1 MNVDGL
7 RSRMRGYRAGHGRV
21 PMLRVFP
28 QTKARIDKSASID
41 GSGTL
46 KLGNRWEDGRY
57 YPSFAFFGRDSRTA
71 VSGHFTFYSNFHLG
85 VAAGA
90 RLRLGSGFFNNG
102 SLLIC
107 GSEITIGENCMFG
120 EQVVIRDDDSHE
132 IDGHPRRAPITIG
145 DNVWVG
151 MRAVILKGVTIGDGA
166 VVAAGSIVT
175 KDVPAGALVGG
186 VPARVIRKDITW
198 QS

>member
-1 MNVDGL
+1 MNVDGV
-7 RSRMRGYRAGHGRV
+7 RSRLRGYLASHGRA
-21 PMLRVFP
+21 PMIRVFP
-28 QTKARIDKSASID
+28 QTKARIARSAAI
-41 GSGTL
+41 GGGGTL
-46 KLGNRWEDGRY
+46 KLGSRWEGGRY
-57 YPSFAFFGRDSRTA
+57 YPSFSFFGPDSTTT
-71 VSGHFTFYSNFHLG
+71 VSGHFVFYSNFHLG

-102 SLLIC
+102 SLVVC
-107 GSEITIGENCMFG
+107 GTEITIGDNCMFG

-151 MRAVILKGVTIGDGA
+151 MRAIILKGVTIGDGA
-166 VVAAGSIVT
+166 VVAAGSVVT
-175 KDVPAGALVGG
+175 KDVPPGALVGG

-198 QS
+198 QP